1 MPSITAR
8 KLRESVTKSGVVQNL
23 FIVQELINE
32 TTASLRNQ
40 HETLRRR
47 GMGLPQSI
55 FDAFAALGVRVKNLR
70 DEVEKDRME
79 LEQLRALAQVSTLV
93 NSSLDLDT
101 VLNHLMDSVIQLT
114 GAERGY
120 ILLVN
125 ATTSDIEYRAARSV
139 NVDATKTDEI
149 SKTVVRQV
157 IDSGQPVLT
166 DNAVDDPRLQGQQ
179 SVVMRSM
186 RSILCVPLKRKDTIE
201 GVIYLTNNLIQGA
214 FEEFEVRVLSMFAD
228 QAAIAIDNAQEFRK
242 VQQELQQLRI
252 EIDTSRT
259 DKQVGEITETEYFQN
274 IATRA
279 ADLRKRK
286 ADTGTLP
293 EL

>member
-23 FIVQELINE
+23 FIVQELLNE
-32 TTASLRNQ
+32 ATAALRTQ

-47 GMGLPQSI
+47 GMGLPQSV
-55 FDAFAALGVRVKNLR
+55 FDSFAALGVRMRNLR
-70 DEVEKDRME
+70 DDVEKDRME

-93 NSSLDLDT
+93 NSSLELDT

-125 ATTSDIEYRAARSV
+125 ANTTEIEYRASRSV
-139 NVDATKTDEI
+139 NVDPTNTSEI

-157 IDSGQPVLT
+157 IDTGQPVLT

-186 RSILCVPLKRKDTIE
+186 RSILCVPLKRKDVIE

-214 FEEFEVRVLSMFAD
+214 FEEFEVRVLSMFAH
-228 QAAIAIDNAQEFRK
+228 QAAIAIDNAQAFSK

-259 DKQVGEITETEYFQN
+259 DKQVGEITETEYFQD
-274 IATRA
+274 IASRA

-286 ADTGTLP
+286 TPNAGSNA
-293 EL
+293 

>member
-23 FIVQELINE
+23 FIVQELMNE
-32 TTASLRNQ
+32 TTATLRNQ

-55 FDAFAALGVRVKNLR
+55 FDAFAAISVRIRNLR
-70 DEVEKDRME
+70 EEVEKDRME
-79 LEQLRALAQVSTLV
+79 LEQLRALGQVTTLV

-120 ILLVN
+120 ILLVDAN
-125 ATTSDIEYRAARSV
+125 TSEIEYRASRSV
-139 NVDATKTDEI
+139 NVDPTNTSEI

-157 IDSGQPVLT
+157 IDTGQPVLT

-186 RSILCVPLKRKDTIE
+186 RSILCVPLKRKDVIE
-201 GVIYLTNNLIQGA
+201 GVIYLTNNLITGA
-214 FEEFEVRVLSMFAD
+214 FEDFEVHVLSMFAD
-228 QAAIAIDNAQEFRK
+228 QAAIAIDNAQAFSK

-252 EIDTSRT
+252 EIDTSRM
-259 DKQVGEITETEYFQN
+259 DKQVGEITETEYFQD

-286 ADTGTLP
+286 SPDAGSSV
-293 EL
+293 

>member
-1 MPSITAR
+1 
-8 KLRESVTKSGVVQNL
+8 
-23 FIVQELINE
+23 
-32 TTASLRNQ
+32 
-40 HETLRRR
+40 
-47 GMGLPQSI
+47 
-55 FDAFAALGVRVKNLR
+55 
-70 DEVEKDRME
+70 ME
-79 LEQLRALAQVSTLV
+79 LEQLRALAQVTALV
-93 NSSLDLDT
+93 NSSLDLDM

-120 ILLVN
+120 ILLTN
-125 ATTSDIEYRAARSV
+125 SATSEIEYRASRSV
-139 NVDATKTDEI
+139 NVDPSKTDEI

-157 IDSGQPVLT
+157 IDTGRPVLT

-186 RSILCVPLKRKDTIE
+186 RSILCVPLKRKDVIE

-252 EIDTSRT
+252 EIDTART
-259 DKQVGEITETEYFQN
+259 DKQVGEITETEYFQD

-279 ADLRKRK
+279 ADLRRRK
-286 ADTGTLP
+286 TDTGTLSQHS
-293 EL
+293 